1 MENIKMK
8 HNKPVAP
15 ILAATLALLISLIS
29 VGVALAHEHRTV
41 GNYDVIIGFLNEPA
55 YTGLTN
61 SVDLRISDHQTSKPV
76 EGLEKTLKAEAIFG
90 ASTMPLQLRARFGQ
104 PGAYLADLVPTK
116 AGTYI
121 FHITGNIQGQNVDE
135 KFESGPNTF
144 SDVEDLTALQF
155 PQKVPAAL
163 DLATQVKAAQDA
175 ASAAQTFA
183 YGGIGVGVLG
193 LIVGAVALL
202 TRRK

>member
-1 MENIKMK
+1 MK
-8 HNKPVAP
+8 HNKRVAL
-15 ILAATLALLISLIS
+15 ISAATLALLVTLLG
-29 VGVALAHEHRTV
+29 VGVALAHEHRVV
-41 GNYDVIIGFLNEPA
+41 GNYDFIVGFLNEPA

-116 AGTYI
+116 AGSYI
-121 FHITGNIQGQNVDE
+121 FHITGNVQGQSVDE

-175 ASAAQTFA
+175 ASSAQTLA
-183 YGGIGVGVLG
+183 YVGIAVGVLG
-193 LIVGAVALL
+193 LIVGGVAM